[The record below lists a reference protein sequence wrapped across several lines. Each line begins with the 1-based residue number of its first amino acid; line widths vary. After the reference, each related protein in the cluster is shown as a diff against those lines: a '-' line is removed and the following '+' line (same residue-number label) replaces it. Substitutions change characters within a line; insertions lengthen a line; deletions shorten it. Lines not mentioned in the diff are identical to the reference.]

1 MTAYTTYTYTLEV
14 ARNGYQRAYYQFD
27 GTEFV
32 PMPRGC
38 FECDE
43 HDERVDEDTIVSA
56 ANSELDTWEPG
67 EITARVI
74 DRAIFN
80 EESESDEYGELEY
93 EESIICILER

>member
-1 MTAYTTYTYTLEV
+1 MMTNYTTYTYTLEV
-14 ARNGYQRAYYQFD
+14 ARNGYQREYYQFD
-27 GTEFV
+27 GIEFV

-56 ANSELDTWEPG
+56 ANAELDTWEPG

-74 DRAIFN
+74 ERAIFN
-80 EESESDEYGELEY
+80 EESEPDEYG
-93 EESIICILER
+93 

>member
-1 MTAYTTYTYTLEV
+1 MTNSTTYTYTLEV
-14 ARNGYQRAYYQFD
+14 ARNGYQREYYQFD
-27 GTEFV
+27 GIEFV

-43 HDERVDEDTIVSA
+43 HDDMVDEDTIVSA
-56 ANSELDTWEPG
+56 ANAELDTWEYG

-74 DRAIFN
+74 ERSIFN

-93 EESIICILER
+93 EESIICIL